1 MGRCLLV
8 GWTENDFWFSTYRAV
23 FNLIQ
28 AQNKRDEVATKEKW
42 EQTRFICDAVVAA
55 SPNRK
60 RVMQGR
66 SFELPWDGEIAE
78 LEAEKIEVLT
88 PEEKKARFA
97 ERDERVRKKF
107 QNGQ

>member
-28 AQNKRDEVATKEKW
+28 AQNKRDEVASRERW
-42 EQTRFICDAVVAA
+42 EQTRQMCDYIIA
-55 SPNRK
+55 PHRK
-60 RVMQGR
+60 RGSQGR

-88 PEEKKARFA
+88 PEQKKARFA